1 MRTRVIV
8 IGIVIATLIGGV
20 VSLRAIGRSAETPK
34 PSTAVQAEPP
44 AVSVVAARRADFVT
58 SVLATGTVAS
68 RREAKIAPKATGRV
82 AAVLVREGQR
92 VGAGTPLLRLDTSD
106 LLTQEAQARASVE
119 MARAR
124 LAALL
129 AGARP
134 QEREQVANAV
144 AQARASLDLA
154 QAETQ
159 RMRTLYEMGAASKQQ
174 LDVAET
180 QLRLARSAYDSARQQ
195 QALVNQGVRTEEITM
210 ARAQLEQAE
219 AMLAGTRIR
228 LQDATTTAPFAGT
241 IVQRMVEP
249 GETGSPAS
257 PAFVLAELDEV
268 NVELVVPER
277 YRAALRTGQTATV
290 TVDALPGRQF
300 AGPVGEI
307 RPAAA
312 VATRSF
318 LVKIRVANPQ
328 DELKPGMFARGSITL
343 GVRSDVLQIPEGAL
357 ILTSSKPVVFV
368 VRDGKA
374 VSREVTIGERQ
385 AGFLEITS
393 GLTVGEQVVADGA
406 AGLTDGQLVAPRIP
420 PQQGDHR

>member
-8 IGIVIATLIGGV
+8 IGIVIAALVGGV
-20 VSLRAIGRSAETPK
+20 VTVRTIGRSAGAPERPA
-34 PSTAVQAEPP
+34 AVQGEPA
-44 AVSVVAARRADFVT
+44 AVSVVAARRTDFVT
-58 SVLATGTVAS
+58 SVVATGTVAS
-68 RREAKIAPKATGRV
+68 RREAKIAPKASGRV

-106 LLTQEAQARASVE
+106 LITQQAQARASVE

-124 LAALL
+124 LAELL

-144 AQARASLDLA
+144 AQARATFDLA
-154 QAETQ
+154 QAEVQ
-159 RMRTLYEMGAASKQQ
+159 RMRTLFQMGAASKQQ

-180 QLRLARSAYDSARQQ
+180 QLRLAQSAYDSVRQQ
-195 QALVNQGVRTEEITM
+195 QTLVNQGVRTEEITM

-219 AMLAGTRIR
+219 AMLAGARVR

-249 GETGSPAS
+249 GETGSPTS

-268 NVELVVPER
+268 NVELAVPER
-277 YRAALRTGQTATV
+277 YREALRLGQTVAV
-290 TVDALPGRQF
+290 AVDALTGRQF
-300 AGPVGEI
+300 AGRVGEI

-318 LVKIRVANPQ
+318 IVKVRVANPQ
-328 DELKPGMFARGSITL
+328 DQLKPGMFARGTITL
-343 GVRSDVLQIPEGAL
+343 GVRPNVLQIPEGAL

-368 VRDGKA
+368 VRNGKA
-374 VSREVTIGERQ
+374 ISREVTIGERQ

-393 GLTVGEQVVADGA
+393 GLSEGDEVVADGA
-406 AGLTDGQLVAPRIP
+406 TGLTDGQSVTPRAPQP
-420 PQQGDHR
+420 QGDHR